1 MKKLFIQFFL
11 FFVTGHCYLFCQSV
25 PVLNLASAIG
35 HAENIKLSDFAVSIT
50 YVPLF
55 TSYDCLIDEA
65 PEIYVTKEYIV
76 AITKYSCLVFNRG
89 NGAFIREIRHYGRGP
104 GEYQSTS
111 GFFNARIPAY
121 FFTGWNGELVKYTL
135 DGIFRGRVRIPGYK
149 DNFDSPVIPMNYSFL
164 NDSIIAC
171 DFLIATGI
179 EPQSLMIFDEKEQVF
194 MLVQNSNQ
202 LSTKQKFTLRTD
214 ETGFYHFNNELFFQN
229 RYNDTVFKISFDKI
243 TPHFVLNRGKYRP
256 LFESKWW
263 SYEKQLQSNY
273 ISQPLYL
280 ESKRF
285 ISFNFYFSKKRY
297 FGLYD
302 KVSRRLKV
310 TDNSFGIK
318 NDIDGFMDI
327 TFNYMNSDGELIGLI
342 QANDLVSWIEKNP
355 EKLKILPPA
364 LQNLGNIKMEDNPVV
379 VIAKYK
385 E

>member
-1 MKKLFIQFFL
+1 MKR
-11 FFVTGHCYLFCQSV
+11 
-25 PVLNLASAIG
+25 NR
-35 HAENIKLSDFAVSIT
+35 
-50 YVPLF
+50 
-55 TSYDCLIDEA
+55 
-65 PEIYVTKEYIV
+65 
-76 AITKYSCLVFNRG
+76 YSCLFKIVTN
-89 NGAFIREIRHYGRGP
+89 
-104 GEYQSTS
+104 
-111 GFFNARIPAY
+111 
-121 FFTGWNGELVKYTL
+121 LL
-135 DGIFRGRVRIPGYK
+135 
-149 DNFDSPVIPMNYSFL
+149 
-164 NDSIIAC
+164 
-171 DFLIATGI
+171 
-179 EPQSLMIFDEKEQVF
+179 
-194 MLVQNSNQ
+194 
-202 LSTKQKFTLRTD
+202 TKQKFTLRTD
-214 ETGFYHFNNELFFQN
+214 ETGFYHFNNDLFFQN

-297 FGLYD
+297 FCLYD
-302 KVSRRLKV
+302 KVTRRLKV

-364 LQNLGNIKMEDNPVV
+364 LQNLRNIKMEDNPVV